1 MRPEHASYLVR
12 KYNATNELPPD
23 WDTLADVYFQQRS
36 FLEHNEN
43 YNPCRQRY
51 YIAFLNGE
59 AKSAAVMYTI
69 PIDML
74 TFSNIHS
81 PVRMQ
86 VIGIPA
92 SVSPPGI
99 FGSKPAIDFLISYL
113 LKTEKG
119 LILGLNVSTRTPT
132 GKAIA
137 LRMLP
142 TLELSHSFFSREDY
156 LAQLRSSYR
165 RRCLHIAD
173 KWKFIDAVQSSCA
186 VFTNRHYDLYLEV
199 LKHSTTKLETLSKK
213 YFETLPGN
221 FSLTT
226 YFQDEEI
233 LCWHIICRS
242 EAENRLYFFF
252 GGHDYRFNEKQDAYF
267 NNLLGVLQEGIDERF
282 PVIDFGQTAEIP
294 KMKLGAEII
303 PKTMFLYHSNPILLF
318 ILKMCKGLLEYRKH
332 LPTTHVF
339 RITHRVKPEKIG
351 L

>member
-1 MRPEHASYLVR
+1 MRPEHTAYLVR
-12 KYNATNELPPD
+12 QYNAAGELPPE
-23 WDTLADVYFQQRS
+23 WDGLADVCFQQRS

-51 YIAFLNGE
+51 YMAFHNGE
-59 AKSAAVMYTI
+59 LKAAAIMYTI
-69 PIDML
+69 PVDML

-81 PVRMQ
+81 PVRMH

-99 FGSKPAIDFLISYL
+99 FGSKRAIDFLISYL

-119 LILGLNVSTRTPT
+119 LILGLNLSPRTHT
-132 GKAIA
+132 GRAIP

-142 TLELSHSFFSREDY
+142 TLQLSHSFDSRENY
-156 LAQLRSSYR
+156 LAQLRSPYR

-173 KWKFIDAVQSSCA
+173 KWKGIDAVQSSCSA
-186 VFTNRHYDLYLEV
+186 FTNRHYALYLQV

-213 YFETLPGN
+213 YFETLPEN

-226 YFQDEEI
+226 YYRDEEM
-233 LCWHIICRS
+233 LCWHINCRGH
-242 EAENRLYFFF
+242 AENRLYFFF
-252 GGHDYRFNEKQDAYF
+252 GGHDYGFNSGHDAYF
-267 NNLLGVLQEGIDERF
+267 NNLLGVLQEGIEEGF

-303 PKTMFLYHSNPILLF
+303 PKTMFVYHRNPILLF

-332 LPTTHVF
+332 LPRTHVF
-339 RITHRVKPEKIG
+339 RINYRTKPEKIVS
-351 L
+351 